1 MVPSVTRTLIYV
13 VAIPLAEDE
22 DPMSVAVAFSER
34 VDSAASVVANIR
46 LAEASYE
53 ISPLGVRAALLDV
66 TSKAR
71 NPL

>member
-1 MVPSVTRTLIYV
+1 MSRTLVYV
-13 VAIPLAEDE
+13 VAIPLGEDE
-22 DPMSVAVAFSER
+22 DPRAVAVAFSER
-34 VDSAASVVANIR
+34 IDQAAETSVQNMR

-53 ISPLGVRAALLDV
+53 ISPLGVKAALLDV

>member
-1 MVPSVTRTLIYV
+1 MPDGLPRTLIYV
-13 VAIPLAEDE
+13 VAIPLAEHE
-22 DPMSVAVAFSER
+22 DPREIAVAFSER
-34 VDSAASVVANIR
+34 VDSAADVVANIR

-53 ISPLGVRAALLDV
+53 LSPLGVRAALLDV